1 MTASRMIIR
10 TCSALSI
17 ANSGAPFD
25 STCSART
32 SSPDDI
38 RYQRIIRFTKFRDAT
53 RAAAFSGCPRNLVL
67 SSGPIAARTSRR
79 SFIFAPQP
87 TVTLS
92 RPCQRKSQKTQE
104 RGSRWSLRT
113 DEGGTGSK
121 RATSGLLRRQ
131 TRLMPASAARPGH
144 QLYPG
149 GGQHRRPAEAEP
161 SFRPSPRPIPSP
173 GGSRAPAGRS
183 GAPPEARKAPKS
195 KIGLPRPLLKW
206 EAWGARCRFRP
217 LETVGTA
224 SNMPVMA

>member
-10 TCSALSI
+10 TCSVLSI

-53 RAAAFSGCPRNLVL
+53 RAAAFPGCPRNLVL

-92 RPCQRKSQKTQE
+92 RGLLGIKAFFCYEDTPNCGTSATE
-104 RGSRWSLRT
+104 RNGVGRGASWALRPSLRF
-113 DEGGTGSK
+113 
-121 RATSGLLRRQ
+121 LRR
-131 TRLMPASAARPGH
+131 PPARPRHHGW
-144 QLYPG
+144 G
-149 GGQHRRPAEAEP
+149 RRPAPEHP
-161 SFRPSPRPIPSP
+161 QRPPRPFRRTVRPP
-173 GGSRAPAGRS
+173 GGSGAPAGRS

-217 LETVGTA
+217 LETAGTA
-224 SNMPVMA
+224 SNMHVMA